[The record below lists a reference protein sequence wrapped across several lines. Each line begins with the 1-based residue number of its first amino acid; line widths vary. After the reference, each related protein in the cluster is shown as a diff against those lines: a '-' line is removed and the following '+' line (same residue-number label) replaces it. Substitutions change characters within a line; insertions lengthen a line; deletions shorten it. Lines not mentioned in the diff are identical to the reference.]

1 MNYGTDISVIENF
14 LRKMK
19 KPLKKKCPYMSREP
33 YIFAIEMLPSS
44 IELTVV
50 SWVEQ
55 GGNWVNLEYQM
66 KSLFVKAYNSK
77 ELEST
82 GFKVVLDMEDI

>member
-1 MNYGTDISVIENF
+1 M
-14 LRKMK
+14 
-19 KPLKKKCPYMSREP
+19 PLYVKSAV
-33 YIFAIEMLPSS
+33 YIAIEMLPSS